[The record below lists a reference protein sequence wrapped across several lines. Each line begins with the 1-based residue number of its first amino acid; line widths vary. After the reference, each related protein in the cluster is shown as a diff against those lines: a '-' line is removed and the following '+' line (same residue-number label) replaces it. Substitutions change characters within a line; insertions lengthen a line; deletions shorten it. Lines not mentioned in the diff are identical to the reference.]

1 MIRRCSLASVSIFAT
16 AIDTDELPPG
26 AAYTWWATGFGSEDA
41 VLITARAE
49 RTFFEGEHG
58 VSFSRVLVVE
68 NVSIETRSTGGDLT
82 NYVWCSVRNAGTK
95 SIPVYSITWAKVS
108 P

>member
-1 MIRRCSLASVSIFAT
+1 LAASIFSTAT
-16 AIDTDELPPG
+16 DTDGLAPG
-26 AAYTWWATGFGSEDA
+26 GAYTWWATGFGSGDA
-41 VLITARAE
+41 ILITARAG

-68 NVSIETRSTGGDLT
+68 NVSIETRSVGGNIT
-82 NYVWCSVRNAGTK
+82 QYVWCSVRNAGTQF
-95 SIPVYSITWAKVS
+95 IPVYTITWAKVS